1 MKEGKTPVREVST
14 DSIQVGS
21 WEAWAPAPRSPPQE
35 QIQKSGSIFPTHKL
49 KVGATQQGRPVQKKK
64 KSPFFPDPRTFK
76 HVAISLRKQ
85 EIPPKPH
92 RFPRR
97 TPFQSIPPCWT

>member
-1 MKEGKTPVREVST
+1 MGSGTEV
-14 DSIQVGS
+14 
-21 WEAWAPAPRSPPQE
+21 ASPGANPEIRLYFPHPQ
-35 QIQKSGSIFPTHKL
+35 
-49 KVGATQQGRPVQKKK
+49 TQGWRHTARQAGPEEKK